1 MKHSGVE
8 SATELRMNTIKAS
21 KKFDL
26 VLGRFL
32 DLLGSRFK
40 SEFRY
45 LPYVAGHSDW
55 NLIQSLL
62 FRNQPLTLN
71 GHHYFPIYV
80 DGDLFGAIQHEGES
94 LHSLDQTKILELV
107 DLILGETL
115 SSLYKSESMQ
125 RLEDNLYSSSAPA
138 GVVKLSDFR
147 KSKAPQRASLYSVD
161 SSMSS
166 DFQAASRQ
174 RLLNIATLI
183 EAADLEDAFKMAL
196 EVHEEGKRFAFIN
209 YWDLPREV
217 REDAKAL
224 KDLGAMTI
232 YLPNIQL
239 LSEAEQAA
247 LKLQFKEMTDEK
259 VPMDERPLWLSAT
272 TISYVDLMKHRN
284 LDQQLLKYLSMSF
297 LRIQKSIE
305 NMLGP
310 GPQSDLH

>member
-1 MKHSGVE
+1 MKQSGIE
-8 SATELRMNTIKAS
+8 SALEVRMKTIKAS

-26 VLGRFL
+26 ILGRFL
-32 DLLGSRFK
+32 DLLGNRFK

-45 LPYVAGHSDW
+45 LPFVADHADW
-55 NLIQSLL
+55 KLIQSLL

-71 GHHYFPIYV
+71 GSNYFPIYV
-80 DGDLFGAIQHEGES
+80 DGDLFGAIKHEGES
-94 LHSLDQTKILELV
+94 LHSLDQNKILELV
-107 DLILGETL
+107 DMILGETL

-125 RLEDNLYSSSAPA
+125 RLEDNLYSSSAPS
-138 GVVKLSDFR
+138 GVVKLADF
-147 KSKAPQRASLYSVD
+147 KKAKAPERGSLYSAK
-161 SSMSS
+161 SMMSAE
-166 DFQAASRQ
+166 FQSASHQ

-183 EAADLEDAFKMAL
+183 EAPEIEDAFKMAL

-209 YWDLPREV
+209 YWDLPKAV
-217 REDAKAL
+217 REDAQAL
-224 KDLGAMTI
+224 RELGAMTI

-239 LSEAEQAA
+239 LSAGEQSA
-247 LKLQFKEMTDEK
+247 LKQQFKALTEEK
-259 VPMDERPLWLSAT
+259 VPMEERPLWLSAT
-272 TISYVDLMKHRN
+272 TVAYVDLMKLRD